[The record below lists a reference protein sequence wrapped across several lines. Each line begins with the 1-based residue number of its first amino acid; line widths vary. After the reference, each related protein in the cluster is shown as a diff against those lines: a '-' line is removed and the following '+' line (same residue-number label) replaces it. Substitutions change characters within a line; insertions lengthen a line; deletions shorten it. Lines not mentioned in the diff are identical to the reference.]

1 VGSSHGLGASS
12 QENKAT
18 DAAIDKAGQ
27 YCHAKREK
35 LLVTSA
41 IGNVINFGAQRTA
54 RTDKIE
60 APPMCVS
67 AVPDRRKVFG
77 FWWWFRLEAGN
88 ARAKA
93 ALLTVAR
100 PFRDPTSRHEPQA

>member
-1 VGSSHGLGASS
+1 MQGVRAAFAIVACYTSVAGCASRGQVGQVQEAGEGTYSIGVGSSHGLGASS

-41 IGNVINFGAQRTA
+41 IGNVINFRCTA
-54 RTDKIE
+54 DG
-60 APPMCVS
+60 P
-67 AVPDRRKVFG
+67 G
-77 FWWWFRLEAGN
+77 GQN
-88 ARAKA
+88 
-93 ALLTVAR
+93 
-100 PFRDPTSRHEPQA
+100 

>member
-1 VGSSHGLGASS
+1 VFLPLSRSSLAVHPWRAARRGQVGQVQEAGEGTYSIGVGSSHGLGTSS

-41 IGNVINFGAQRTA
+41 IGNVISFRCTA
-54 RTDKIE
+54 DG
-60 APPMCVS
+60 P
-67 AVPDRRKVFG
+67 G
-77 FWWWFRLEAGN
+77 GQN
-88 ARAKA
+88 
-93 ALLTVAR
+93 
-100 PFRDPTSRHEPQA
+100 